1 MLSTVCRT
9 AFNARP
15 AMRRVALI
23 SPGDYARRTIHA
35 SATLRLDYYDEIMVD
50 HNNLRD
56 LHSRFV
62 AAYNKKNEEEMTR
75 IAHTLIREAAL
86 HSDGE
91 ELSIY
96 KVLDQKGLQEFS
108 EKDREDHQKVKQ
120 ALKHVDSNSIS
131 TLGIMEYANAVERAC
146 QLLFTHADEEEKVHY
161 KKLSSTLS
169 DTERANLAV
178 EFLKARS
185 MAPTR
190 PHPSAPQHGG
200 LGQKLMGGMAKPID
214 AAVNAMRDHVP
225 LKYEHA
231 SI

>member
-1 MLSTVCRT
+1 MIPRVYRA
-9 AFNARP
+9 AFIARP
-15 AMRRVALI
+15 AMRRVALTG
-23 SPGDYARRTIHA
+23 PGAYAHRAIHV
-35 SATLRLDYYDEIMVD
+35 SAALRLDYFDEIMVD

-62 AAYNKKNEEEMTR
+62 AAYEKKNEEEMTS
-75 IAHTLIREAAL
+75 IANTIIREAAL

-96 KVLDQKGLQEFS
+96 KVLDQKGLHEFS

-120 ALKHVDSNSIS
+120 AMKHVDSNSIS
-131 TLGIMEYANAVERAC
+131 SLGIMEYANAVERAC
-146 QLLFTHADEEEKVHY
+146 QLLFTHAEEEEKVHY
-161 KKLSSTLS
+161 KKLSSSLS
-169 DTERANLAV
+169 DTERANLAID
-178 EFLKARS
+178 FLKARS

-200 LGQKLMGGMAKPID
+200 LGQKMMGGMAKPVD

-225 LKYEHA
+225 LKHEHA

>member
-1 MLSTVCRT
+1 MISRVCRAT
-9 AFNARP
+9 FNARLAIP
-15 AMRRVALI
+15 QATLRG
-23 SPGDYARRTIHA
+23 PGDYFRRSIYA
-35 SATLRLDYYDEIMVD
+35 STALRLDYFDEVMVD

-56 LHSRFV
+56 LHSRFI
-62 AAYNKKNEEEMTR
+62 AAYEKKNEEEMTR
-75 IAHTLIREAAL
+75 ISHTFIREAAL

-96 KVLDQKGLQEFS
+96 KTLDQKGLNEYS

-120 ALKHVDSNSIS
+120 ALKHIDSNSIS
-131 TLGIMEYANAVERAC
+131 SLGIMEYANAFERAA

-161 KKLSSTLS
+161 KKLSSALS
-169 DTERANLAV
+169 DTERANLAI

-200 LGQKLMGGMAKPID
+200 LGQKLMGGMAKPVD
-214 AAVNAMRDHVP
+214 AAVNAMRDHVT

>member
-1 MLSTVCRT
+1 MLSTVCRA
-9 AFNARP
+9 AFHARP
-15 AMRRVALI
+15 TMRRVALLG
-23 SPGDYARRTIHA
+23 PGDYVRRTIHA
-35 SATLRLDYYDEIMVD
+35 SATLRLDYYDEVMVD

-62 AAYNKKNEEEMTR
+62 AAYNKKNEEEMTS
-75 IAHTLIREAAL
+75 IANTLIREAAV

-96 KVLDQKGLQEFS
+96 KVLDQKGLTEYS

-131 TLGIMEYANAVERAC
+131 SLGIMEYANAVERAC

-161 KKLSSTLS
+161 KKLSSALS
-169 DTERANLAV
+169 NSEKANLAV
-178 EFLKARS
+178 EFLKARN

-190 PHPSAPQHGG
+190 PHPSSPQHGG

-214 AAVNAMRDHVP
+214 AAANAMRDHVP
-225 LKYEHA
+225 LRYEHA